1 MTAALAATLAAA
13 IAIGLLL
20 GLLGGGGSILTVP
33 VLVYLAGI
41 EPKAAIA
48 MSLFI
53 VGATSLIAMGSHAHA
68 GRVQWRTGVI
78 FGSAGMA
85 GAYAGGRIAE
95 YLPGALLLT
104 GFALMMVLTAVAMI
118 RRCKKCESETAPRR
132 RPVLKI
138 LAEGAT
144 VGLFTGLVGAGGG
157 FLVVPALV
165 ILGGLSM
172 QAAVGTSLLVIV
184 AKSFAGLAG
193 YLHSTT
199 IDWPLTLSM
208 TALAIVGSLIGGTLV
223 GRMDPAALRRAFG
236 WFVAVMGVALLAGQL
251 ASA

>member
-13 IAIGLLL
+13 VIIGLLL

-53 VGATSLIAMGSHAHA
+53 VGATSLVAVIAHARA
-68 GRVQWRTGVI
+68 GRVRWRVGVL
-78 FGSAGMA
+78 FGAAGMV
-85 GAYAGGRIAE
+85 GAYAGGRTAE
-95 YLPGALLLT
+95 YLPGTVLLT
-104 GFALMMVLTAVAMI
+104 AFAVMMVVTAVAMI
-118 RRCKKCESETAPRR
+118 RRRAEPGTDAAPQR
-132 RPVLKI
+132 RPIVKI
-138 LAEGAT
+138 LAEGLV

-157 FLVVPALV
+157 FLIVPALV

-172 QAAVGTSLLVIV
+172 PVAVGTSLLVIA

-199 IDWPLTLSM
+199 IDGPLALAI
-208 TALAIVGSLIGGTLV
+208 TALAIGGSLIGGRLV
-223 GRMDPAALRRAFG
+223 DRVDPVRLRRGFG
-236 WFVAVMGVALLAGQL
+236 WFVAVMGAVLMAQQL
-251 ASA
+251 IAA

>member
-13 IAIGLLL
+13 VVIGLLL

-41 EPKAAIA
+41 EPKTAIA

-53 VGATSLIAMGSHAHA
+53 VGATALVAMVGHARA
-68 GRVQWRTGVI
+68 GRVQWRTGAL
-78 FGSAGMA
+78 FGAAGMA

-95 YLPGALLLT
+95 YIPGAVLLA

-118 RRCKKCESETAPRR
+118 RRCKKCEADTVPGR

-138 LAEGAT
+138 LTEGAA

-172 QAAVGTSLLVIV
+172 PLAVGTSLLVIG

-199 IDWPLTLSM
+199 IDWRLTLAM
-208 TALAIVGSLIGGTLV
+208 TALAILGSLVGARLV
-223 GRMDPAALRRAFG
+223 NRINPTVLRRAFG

-251 ASA
+251 TST